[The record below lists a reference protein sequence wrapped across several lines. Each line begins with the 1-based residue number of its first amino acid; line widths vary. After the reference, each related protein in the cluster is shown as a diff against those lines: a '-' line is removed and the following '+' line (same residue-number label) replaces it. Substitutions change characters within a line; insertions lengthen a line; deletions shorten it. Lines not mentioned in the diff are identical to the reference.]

1 MRETKARKRAFE
13 EISESKSAN
22 KTNFQENPMK
32 AKTAIFFLV
41 AGLTIQNFFAP
52 SVMAQELSEPEK
64 NFEYLWQT
72 FDRNYAI
79 FGAKSVDWNVLYKIY
94 RPRVTSKTSDDE
106 LFDIMA
112 SLIGHLNDNHV
123 RLSSPNRNFQS
134 GILGE
139 MKMEDFSLDLVK
151 EKYLKGKF
159 QQRRN
164 GVFHYGWLNDSIG
177 YFHFRGFGQIEESTA
192 AIDEIIREFKDAKG
206 IVVDVRSNGGGD
218 DMVGKLIA
226 DRFAD
231 RKRLY
236 MKTQIRNGPKHDDF
250 TQPKYWYVEP
260 DGPIQFTKPVILLT
274 HRFSV
279 SAAENF
285 ALAMRVLPHVTVVG
299 DSTSGVFADVYGDRL
314 PNGWRFSVSFKLFV
328 DQNGFCWEGIGVP
341 MDIRQTNT
349 KKDIEQ
355 KRDKVLDLAVSLI
368 ESGALKPQ
376 NESSSLR
383 DIRESLAKNL
393 ERAIAS
399 KEIEDALAA
408 FNKAKAGNPN
418 SYYLDEEEMQH
429 AGERLWGAGKKREAL
444 EVFKITAREFPK
456 SYQAHERL
464 AEAYTSQ
471 GNSNLAQAHYKK
483 AVEFN
488 RRSYPWEKQSYE
500 DAQRAAAGTKLLSKT
515 LASDIEDKGIE
526 AAVKA
531 FNDAKSGGPNTY
543 YIDEGQINQLGYQ
556 FLRRGKTKEAIAVFE
571 INAREFPNSSN
582 VYDSLGEAYMNAGQ
596 KEMAIKNYR
605 KSVELNPRNTNAVDI
620 IKKLESPTGKI
631 DPKVYDAYV
640 GQYES
645 PLGIIHI
652 IKEGDKLYGM
662 PEGAAKE
669 ELVAESE
676 SRFNVPGAGAQVGF
690 FKDESG
696 QITHMVLRI
705 NGQEIKA
712 RKVK

>member
-1 MRETKARKRAFE
+1 M
-13 EISESKSAN
+13 
-22 KTNFQENPMK
+22 KTR
-32 AKTAIFFLV
+32 IVVFLLI
-41 AGLTIQNFFAP
+41 AGLIIQNLFTP
-52 SVMAQELSEPEK
+52 SVEAQESSEPEK

-79 FGAKSVDWNVLYKIY
+79 FGAKNVDWNALYKIY

-123 RLSSPNRNFQS
+123 RLFSSARSFQS

-139 MKMEDFSLDLVK
+139 MKMEDFSLDLIK
-151 EKYLKGKF
+151 ETYLKGKF

-164 GVFHYGWLNDSIG
+164 GVFHYGWLSDSIG

-206 IVVDVRSNGGGD
+206 MVIDVRSNGGGD
-218 DMVGKLIA
+218 DRVGKLIA

-236 MKTQIRNGPKHDDF
+236 MKTQIRNGPRHDDF

-299 DSTSGVFADVYGDRL
+299 DATSGVFADVYGDRL

-328 DQNGFCWEGIGVP
+328 DQNDFCWEGIGVP

-355 KRDKVLDLAVSLI
+355 KKDKVIDLAVALI

-376 NESSSLR
+376 SETSSLR

-393 ERAIAS
+393 DRAIVGKGLEAGV
-399 KEIEDALAA
+399 AA

-418 SYYLDEEEMQH
+418 SYYLDEEEMQDV
-429 AGERLWGAGKKREAL
+429 GERLWESGKKREAL
-444 EVFKITAREFPK
+444 EVFKITAHEFPR
-456 SYQAHERL
+456 SYQAHERF
-464 AEAYTSQ
+464 AEACVSQ
-471 GNSNLAQAHYKK
+471 GNSNLAQVHYKK
-483 AVEFN
+483 AVELN

-500 DAQRAAAGTKLLSKT
+500 DAQRAASGTKLLART
-515 LASDIEDKGIE
+515 LANDIEDKGIE

-543 YIDEGQINQLGYQ
+543 YFNEDKINQLGYQ

-571 INAREFPNSSN
+571 INVREFPNSSN
-582 VYDSLGEAYMNAGQ
+582 VYDSLGEAYLKADQ
-596 KEMAIKNYR
+596 KEMAVKNYR
-605 KSVELNPRNTNAVDI
+605 KSVELNPQNTNALDI
-620 IKKLESPTGKI
+620 IKKIESPVAKI
-631 DPKVYDAYV
+631 DPKIYDAYV
-640 GQYES
+640 GQYDS
-645 PLGIIHI
+645 PFGVIHVT
-652 IKEGDKLYGM
+652 KEGDKLYGR
-662 PEGAAKE
+662 PEGQSKE
-669 ELVAESE
+669 EMVPESE
-676 SRFNVPGAGAQVGF
+676 SRFTVASAGVQLGF
-690 FKDESG
+690 FKDEAG
-696 QITHMVLRI
+696 QVTHLILRV

-712 RKVK
+712 KKLK